1 MARLPEVTDGTFDAQ
16 VLKSD
21 IPVLVD
27 FWAEWCGPCK
37 KVTPFLE
44 EIAQEHKGELRVV
57 GLDVDSNTQTAFS
70 YGVQSIPTL
79 LLFMNGQEVERLVGA
94 VPKDKLLSQILP
106 HFEAD

>member
-37 KVTPFLE
+37 MVTRFLE
-44 EIAQEHKGELRVV
+44 EIAQEHKGELGVV

>member
-1 MARLPEVTDGTFDAQ
+1 MAKLLEVTDDTFDAQ

-37 KVTPFLE
+37 MVTPFLE
-44 EIAQEHKGELRVV
+44 EISQAHKGELRVV
-57 GLDVDSNTQTAFS
+57 ALDVDSNIQTAFS

-94 VPKDKLLSQILP
+94 VPKDKLWSQILP
-106 HFEAD
+106 HLEAE

>member
-1 MARLPEVTDGTFDAQ
+1 MAKLPEVIDDTFDAQ

-21 IPVLVD
+21 VPVLVD
-27 FWAEWCGPCK
+27 FWAEWCAPCK
-37 KVTPFLE
+37 MVTPFLE
-44 EIAQEHKGELRVV
+44 EMAQEHKGELKVV
-57 GLDVDSNTQTAFS
+57 GLDVDSNNQTAFS

-106 HFEAD
+106 HLEAE